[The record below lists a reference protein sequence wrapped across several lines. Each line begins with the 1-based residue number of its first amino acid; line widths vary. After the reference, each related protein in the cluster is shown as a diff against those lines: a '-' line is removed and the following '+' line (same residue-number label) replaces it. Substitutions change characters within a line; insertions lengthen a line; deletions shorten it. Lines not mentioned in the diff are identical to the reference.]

1 MFEEPNCVGCRFY
14 KRERDIARA
23 ALARST
29 TGEEHA
35 TIQKLRKEI
44 RQMQKAA
51 ERRNQELDAMH
62 WVWCDGGCETGVH
75 RFDGKGPE
83 AITEEIVAQ
92 AERNTAR
99 LKRWLAIRNYPQER
113 ANER

>member
-1 MFEEPNCVGCRFY
+1 MPEEPNCLLCRLY
-14 KRERDIARA
+14 KHERDIARD

-29 TGEEHA
+29 TAEEHA
-35 TIQKLRKEI
+35 TIQTLRKEI
-44 RQMQKAA
+44 RKMQKAA
-51 ERRNQELDAMH
+51 EHRNQELDAMH

-83 AITEEIVAQ
+83 AITEEIVAE

-99 LKRWLAIRNYPQER
+99 LKRWLANRNYRQER